1 MKYDFTS
8 LMDRHG
14 MDAIAV
20 DAVGAPG
27 FSITA
32 PKEGFD
38 VIPMWIADMNFPTV
52 PTIPAA
58 IIERFALRRPIY
70 KALAAYGHIGREDLD
85 APWEKRDFV
94 DALRAELL

>member
-8 LMDRHG
+8 LMDRHN

-20 DAVGAPG
+20 DLPGAPG

-38 VIPMWIADMNFPTV
+38 VIPMWV
-52 PTIPAA
+52 
-58 IIERFALRRPIY
+58 
-70 KALAAYGHIGREDLD
+70 
-85 APWEKRDFV
+85 
-94 DALRAELL
+94 AE